1 MFAFRLNFR
10 CVSRSAAC
18 SVHPDLDPSHL
29 LDLGIRALV
38 RAPVSA
44 AHSRHRVS
52 RHSARPNASAIL
64 DCSYVRHLHAL
75 CVDALRASSQ
85 SLSPPG
91 GRAAESAALCSPA
104 KISSSKRPQ
113 HSAHLQSVSS
123 KRPQHSAHLQSVSSK
138 RPQHSAHLQSVSSN
152 PQHSAH
158 LRTRCHRSRLRASRR
173 LPLCLDASRVRFT
186 SP

>member
-1 MFAFRLNFR
+1 MFWVFRVRIPSQFPL
-10 CVSRSAAC
+10 CLSRSAAC

-123 KRPQHSAHLQSVSSK
+123 KRPQHSAHLQSVSS
-138 RPQHSAHLQSVSSN
+138 N